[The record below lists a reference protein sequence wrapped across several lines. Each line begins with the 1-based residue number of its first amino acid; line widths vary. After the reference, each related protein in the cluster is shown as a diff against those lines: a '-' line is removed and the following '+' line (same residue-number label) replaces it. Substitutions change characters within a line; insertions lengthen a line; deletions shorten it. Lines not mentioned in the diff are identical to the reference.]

1 MTIKEMELRYTTAPA
16 LYDGGWRAED
26 RDEMKHEYDFSDK
39 ELDIICEELEK
50 IENRNK

>member
-1 MTIKEMELRYTTAPA
+1 MTTKEMELRYTTAPA
-16 LYDGGWRAED
+16 LYDGGWRAKD
-26 RDEMKHEYDFSDK
+26 RNDMKDCYDLYDE